1 MVGNKNVSVKKKKAC
16 LTRCEQNQTAI
27 KECVYS
33 LNAENVDIHAPGC
46 LSAPLWYI
54 YCDFNVLI
62 TLSATNSGETY
73 WLPLSMNV
81 PFLLIGCSFPALL
94 YLEIILTQGDTQQ
107 NL

>member
-1 MVGNKNVSVKKKKAC
+1 MPALQNVCKARQ
-16 LTRCEQNQTAI
+16 LLRSLFN
-27 KECVYS
+27 S

-62 TLSATNSGETY
+62 PLSAANSSETY

-81 PFLLIGCSFPALL
+81 PFLLIGCSFPVLL
-94 YLEIILTQGDTQQ
+94 YLQIILT
-107 NL
+107 